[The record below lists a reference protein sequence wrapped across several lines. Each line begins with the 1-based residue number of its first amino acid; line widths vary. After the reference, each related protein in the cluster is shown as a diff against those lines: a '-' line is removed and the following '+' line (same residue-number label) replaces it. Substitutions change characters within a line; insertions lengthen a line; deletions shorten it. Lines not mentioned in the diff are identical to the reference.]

1 MHITLEADYA
11 IRIAVYLARV
21 NKRVDAGTI
30 AENTGVTLRFAL
42 KILRNLV
49 SHEIAKSY
57 KGTQGGYELARA
69 PKEITLKEL
78 LEAVEGQYVLS
89 RCLNGTQECTN
100 PKCSDCKAKRVFANI
115 TNTVQSMLDEVCLA
129 DLM

>member
-21 NKRVDAGTI
+21 NRRVDAGTI

-49 SHEIAKSY
+49 SHGITKSY
-57 KGTQGGYELARA
+57 KGTQGGYELACD
-69 PKEITLKEL
+69 PKEITLKQL
-78 LEAVEGQYVLS
+78 LEAVEGEYVLS
-89 RCLNGTQECTN
+89 RCLNSTETCTN
-100 PKCSDCKAKRVFANI
+100 PKCTQCKAKKVFADI
-115 TNTVQSMLDEVCLA
+115 TNTVQKMLDDVCLA
-129 DLM
+129 DLL